1 MPRVTLYV
9 KDSDLPV
16 WEAARTLAESRQESL
31 STLVTMALELVG
43 AQHDHARARDQP
55 PAGDAMAVIELEGRD
70 WFKRDQPRHLR
81 FVGARVA
88 HEGTVTAYLT
98 RARKIVLEEWQIL
111 DERYLAVFDSFE
123 ALQAHPMS
131 EALDSGLLVDL
142 AGAAGARF
150 VEVVD

>member
-9 KDSDLPV
+9 KDSDLPT
-16 WEAARTLAESRQESL
+16 WDAARAMAESRHESL
-31 STLVTMALELVG
+31 STLVTMALELIG
-43 AQHDHARARDQP
+43 AQHDHARAQADP
-55 PAGDAMAVIELEGRD
+55 PNSDAMAVLELEGWD

-81 FVGARVA
+81 FVGARVG

-111 DERYLAVFDSFE
+111 DERYLAVFDSFD
-123 ALQAHPMS
+123 ALQAHPLS
-131 EALDSGLLVDL
+131 ETLDAGLLVDL
-142 AGAAGARF
+142 AGAAGSRF